1 MKLWLLPQAQLRI
14 DAAREW
20 WLEHRDK
27 APALFD
33 EELAAA
39 LARIRDVPTIGQRV
53 RLATGEPVRR
63 VLLPKTAHHLYYD
76 VEGDE
81 VVVLTLWGAPRG
93 DERRFG

>member
-1 MKLWLLPQAQLRI
+1 MKLRLLPQAQQQI
-14 DAAREW
+14 EAARDW

-39 LARIRDVPTIGQRV
+39 LERIRSVPTSGQRV
-53 RLATGEPVRR
+53 RLTSGEPVRR

-76 VEGDE
+76 VQGDD

-93 DERRFG
+93 DEP